1 MSVDPIDLSPRI
13 PHQILTSLLNKP
25 RYKAKWMP
33 YVQRRRGATIN
44 QRAVAAFI
52 AGELSN
58 DLDQEISPQKLKDR
72 VARALKGEAISDT
85 TAQLFI
91 SAFGFSPQE
100 TREFQRAL
108 STHNMNLRVAQRS
121 TYHVAKGT
129 SSQNHQYVS
138 LSTYLDGRVNEF
150 GYLYEA
156 TITEVIQAE
165 DEQVNAI
172 LPRFESVALR
182 CTMLEGGEL
191 AEVRPLPSHK
201 PHNARNSVH
210 QLVIK
215 PSQPIRKG
223 EIHQLRYRLDL
234 DVLRM
239 IKSPDT
245 DNSIVFGPFSSTRFN
260 FSLRLQFDRSPT
272 NMKQKFWNRVMN
284 DDALLETHDLPSRDT
299 YSVYFP
305 LIEDTICAF
314 YWDCQVDE
322 ALAYF
327 GIEATS

>member
-1 MSVDPIDLSPRI
+1 MSADPIDLSPRI

-33 YVQRRRGATIN
+33 YVQRRRGTTIN

-52 AGELSN
+52 AGQLSN

-72 VARALKGEAISDT
+72 VARALKGEAISDA

-108 STHNMNLRVAQRS
+108 STHSMNLRVAQRS
-121 TYHVAKGT
+121 TYHSTNSAA
-129 SSQNHQYVS
+129 SDSRQYVS
-138 LSTYLDGRVNEF
+138 LSTYIDGRVNEF

-156 TITEVIQAE
+156 TVTEVIQAE
-165 DEQVNAI
+165 EMQIETI
-172 LPRFESVALR
+172 LSRFESVMLQ

-191 AEVRPLPSHK
+191 VEVRPLTSHK
-201 PHNARNSVH
+201 PHNTSNSVH

-215 PSQPIRKG
+215 PPHPIRKG

-234 DVLRM
+234 DVLGM
-239 IKSPDT
+239 IRSREV
-245 DNSIVFGPFSSTRFN
+245 DNSIAFGSFSPARFN
-260 FSLRLQFDRSPT
+260 FSLRLQFDRPPT

-284 DDALLETHDLPSRDT
+284 DNALLETYDLPARDM

-305 LIEDTICAF
+305 LIEDTLCAF

-322 ALAYF
+322 ACTHF
-327 GIEATS
+327 GVEAAS